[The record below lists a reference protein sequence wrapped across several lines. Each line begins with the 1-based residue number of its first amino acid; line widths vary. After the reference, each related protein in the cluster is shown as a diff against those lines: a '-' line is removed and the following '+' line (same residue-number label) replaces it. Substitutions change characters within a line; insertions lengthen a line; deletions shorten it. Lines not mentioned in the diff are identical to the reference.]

1 MDASSIKWSIR
12 TSLADVLFGGA
23 PKDGDFYQ
31 LHAAFS
37 ADRFARV
44 DLRCDGTVNDGSGD
58 GSEITLCVM
67 LMQDLDLRERY
78 CCPIGHKTR
87 AGTIIWTATTGNAI
101 DSVTKI
107 ILEEVY
113 KQTNEAK
120 K

>member
-23 PKDGDFYQ
+23 TKDGDFYQ

-44 DLRCDGTVNDGSGD
+44 DLRCDGSVNDMVGD
-58 GSEITLCVM
+58 GSAITLCVM
-67 LMQDLDLRERY
+67 SMDKDFILRERY
-78 CCPIGHKTR
+78 RRAIGFKNKKN
-87 AGTIIWTATTGNAI
+87 AIIWSGYACSAI
-101 DSVTKI
+101 DDAANI

-113 KQTNEAK
+113 KQINEG
-120 K
+120 

>member
-31 LHAAFS
+31 LHASFS
-37 ADRFARV
+37 EDRFARF
-44 DLRCDGTVNDGSGD
+44 DLRCDGTVNDGAGD
-58 GSEITLCVM
+58 GSDITLCLM
-67 LMQDLDLRERY
+67 LMQNLELRERY
-78 CCPIGHKTR
+78 RCPIGHKTR
-87 AGTIIWTATTGNAI
+87 MGTIISSDVAHRAI
-101 DSVTKI
+101 DSVAKI